1 MISFLKG
8 KICNKDN
15 GFIIVDVNGVG
26 YQVNVPS
33 ISKFILN
40 DSEQLVF
47 TYLYVRED
55 RLVLYGFS
63 TETDRNFFKV
73 LIEAPGVGPK
83 MALNILSNM
92 GAENFHN
99 AVLEEDLN
107 LISSISG
114 IGKKMAKK
122 IVLELK
128 EKFKKSS
135 FDGDIISSELNPK
148 DFINDAIE
156 ALKTLG
162 YQEKEAK
169 KRVVNAYQKNKNSN
183 STSLENLIK
192 NALNKDK
199 ND

>member
-1 MISFLKG
+1 
-8 KICNKDN
+8 
-15 GFIIVDVNGVG
+15 
-26 YQVNVPS
+26 
-33 ISKFILN
+33 
-40 DSEQLVF
+40 
-47 TYLYVRED
+47 
-55 RLVLYGFS
+55 
-63 TETDRNFFKV
+63 
-73 LIEAPGVGPK
+73 
-83 MALNILSNM
+83 NILSNM
-92 GAENFHN
+92 GAENFQN
-99 AVLEEDLN
+99 AVLEEDLI

-135 FDGDIISSELNPK
+135 VDGDIISSELNPK

-183 STSLENLIK
+183 SASLENLIK